1 MSKIVEARCGIA
13 RTRGDV
19 SRPPKPI
26 EVRNPCYAGAV
37 PEEIIPGP

>member
-13 RTRGDV
+13 RARDDV

-26 EVRNPCYAGAV
+26 EVRNPCYTGAA
-37 PEEIIPGP
+37 PEEVIPSP